1 MKRSHRGRCSNESE
15 EVELE
20 RGEIGRACWSE
31 RRLGRT
37 FPVGPRTSFKLKC
50 LVMPLLPNLRKQI
63 FTSYYIAY
71 LHITLKEFN
80 IRVDAMAT
88 RTPRLRFFA
97 RAKPSQSIPGCVP
110 ARRQFATSA
119 TRSTDGVFRALTEN
133 RVRTPWIEALTKKQQ
148 EGKDPSR
155 ASGIPETPSDRDLSP
170 RSMSDSYHS
179 VVCSRCQA
187 FFEVGQLTC
196 HTRFYRLLKIH
207 GCLTHISTRLDTS
220 ALAHC

>member
-1 MKRSHRGRCSNESE
+1 MVVVPMRVKRWNWNEVKSE
-15 EVELE
+15 ELAGLSVAL
-20 RGEIGRACWSE
+20 
-31 RRLGRT
+31 
-37 FPVGPRTSFKLKC
+37 VGPSPWDPNELQAQMPGDAIVTEPAETDIHLLYC
-50 LVMPLLPNLRKQI
+50 LPSHHAQGIN
-63 FTSYYIAY
+63 T
-71 LHITLKEFN
+71 
-80 IRVDAMAT
+80 RVDAMAT

-97 RAKPSQSIPGCVP
+97 RAKPSQSISGCAP

-179 VVCSRCQA
+179 VVCS
-187 FFEVGQLTC
+187 G
-196 HTRFYRLLKIH
+196 
-207 GCLTHISTRLDTS
+207 
-220 ALAHC
+220 